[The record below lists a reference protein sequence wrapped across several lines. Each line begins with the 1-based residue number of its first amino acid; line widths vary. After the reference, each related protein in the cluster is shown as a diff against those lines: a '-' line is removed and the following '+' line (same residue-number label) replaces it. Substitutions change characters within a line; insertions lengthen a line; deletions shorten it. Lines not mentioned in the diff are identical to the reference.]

1 MNNLVKQSLRILLGR
16 ASVSSIGLLF
26 TVYFAYELPKNL
38 FALIALYST
47 AASFTQVMIDLG
59 LSAKMVREAPALIK
73 DESRFSEVVRNVI
86 MPSVM
91 LRFFAAG
98 ITCIVMV
105 IFLQLMEGLLSAE
118 FPQLNVEFIILLA
131 PISMMFENG
140 NTSLASV
147 FQVQRR
153 FGTDSILTS
162 GANLLEMIFAT
173 ILYINFGMD
182 QYFTGVLAA
191 QASLFFIRSY
201 LIRDVLR
208 HFALKDLSLKQ
219 VKYILKE
226 YWPYY
231 LRRFF
236 RFGLLQ
242 GEQLLVVIL
251 LPLAQLADFNLAK
264 RLSKYLK
271 FYSDAFSNPLTIKLA
286 RTKDLMMR
294 KKHVRTFLF
303 FTVPL
308 PIALSLL
315 SPWIMQLA
323 GGDKYAD
330 SWPILAVLYLSYVF
344 YGYSNLQMSVVTI
357 FGKATE
363 VLYRDAIGSIV
374 GFTATL
380 ILILLF
386 GQYGLAWGQL
396 IAYFTLFIAGY
407 HISKKYLDAEVESGS
422 QKNESAEAIVPPD
435 PE

>member
-1 MNNLVKQSLRILLGR
+1 
-16 ASVSSIGLLF
+16 
-26 TVYFAYELPKNL
+26 
-38 FALIALYST
+38 
-47 AASFTQVMIDLG
+47 
-59 LSAKMVREAPALIK
+59 
-73 DESRFSEVVRNVI
+73 
-86 MPSVM
+86 MPSVL

-98 ITCIVMV
+98 VTCIVMV
-105 IFLQLMEGLLSAE
+105 VFLQLIKGLLSAE
-118 FPQLNVEFIILLA
+118 FPTLNVEFIILIA

-140 NTSLASV
+140 SASLASV

-153 FGTDSILTS
+153 FGIDSILTS
-162 GANLLEMIFAT
+162 GASLLEMIFAT

-182 QYFTGVLAA
+182 QYFTGILTA
-191 QASLFFIRSY
+191 QASMFFIRSY

-208 HFALKDLSLKQ
+208 HFVLKDLPLKRI
-219 VKYILKE
+219 KSILKE

-242 GEQLLVVIL
+242 GEQLLVVVL
-251 LPLAQLADFNLAK
+251 LPLTQLADFNLAK

-271 FYSDAFSNPLTIKLA
+271 VYSEAFSNPLTIKLA
-286 RTKDLMMR
+286 RTKDLIMR

-315 SPWIMQLA
+315 SPWIMLLA
-323 GGDKYAD
+323 GGDKYAG
-330 SWPILAVLYLSYVF
+330 SWPILAVLYVSYVF

-380 ILILLF
+380 ILILIF

-396 IAYFTLFIAGY
+396 IAYFTLFAAGY
-407 HISKKYLDAEVESGS
+407 HISKKYLDAKVEPNP
-422 QKNESAEAIVPPD
+422 QNNELTQEMIPSNQD
-435 PE
+435 